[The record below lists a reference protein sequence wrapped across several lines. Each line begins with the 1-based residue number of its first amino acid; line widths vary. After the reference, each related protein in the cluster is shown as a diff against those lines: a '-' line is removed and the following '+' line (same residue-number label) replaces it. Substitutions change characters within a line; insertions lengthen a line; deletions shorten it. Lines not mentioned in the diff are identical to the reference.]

1 MKKTII
7 TALLTII
14 MMLIVTPVQAKDKI
28 IERPAFRAET
38 SSDLC
43 PVKVELTKK
52 ATIVH
57 FHVNCR
63 FRAWNMQGAYL
74 ECDGKTYAYQ
84 SGRIIT
90 HDGADVLSD
99 EPFELKKEYDNNLSD
114 SLILMFDPLPK
125 DAKTFDF

>member
-28 IERPAFRAET
+28 IERPAFKAET

-74 ECDGKTYAYQ
+74 HI
-84 SGRIIT
+84 SS
-90 HDGADVLSD
+90 V
-99 EPFELKKEYDNNLSD
+99 
-114 SLILMFDPLPK
+114 
-125 DAKTFDF
+125 